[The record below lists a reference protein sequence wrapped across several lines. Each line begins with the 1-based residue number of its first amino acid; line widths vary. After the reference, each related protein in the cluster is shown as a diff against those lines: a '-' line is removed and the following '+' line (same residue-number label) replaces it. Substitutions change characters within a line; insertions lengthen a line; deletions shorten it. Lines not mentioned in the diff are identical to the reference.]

1 MIENWNELTD
11 EQKDKVREQSKKLG
25 IEVPKELPESVE
37 IFKNLHFIV
46 VKNLIDK
53 NMAKFLYEYVK
64 VEANKLRLLEEE
76 YGPECYDHNYVGIF
90 NDVQAPGSFAR
101 YGDPTFDTL
110 LELVRHKFEEA
121 INIPLVSTYSY
132 HRLYLT
138 NSDLKRHKDRAS
150 CEISATLCLGHNIS
164 NVDKKVYP
172 NYNWPMYVK
181 MPDGKELPISLEPGD
196 AIMYR
201 GCEVEHWR
209 EPFMGLNHAQVFLHY
224 NEKEGEFNNI
234 FDGRKALGMPK
245 LT

>member
-1 MIENWNELTD
+1 MIENWKDLTD
-11 EQKDKVREQSKKLG
+11 EQKKIAIEQMKKHN
-25 IEVPKELPESVE
+25 IEVPKEVPESAQ
-37 IFKNLHFIV
+37 IFNSMNYVII
-46 VKNLIDK
+46 KNLIDK
-53 NMAKFLYEYVK
+53 NMAKFFYEYVK
-64 VEANKLRLLEEE
+64 VEANKLRLLEQEH
-76 YGPECYDHNYVGIF
+76 GPECYDHNYVGIF
-90 NDVQAPGSFAR
+90 NDVQAPGVFAR

-110 LELVRHKFEEA
+110 LELTRPLFEEA

-132 HRLYLT
+132 HRLYQT
-138 NSDLKRHKDRAS
+138 DSDLKRHKDRKS
-150 CEISATLCLGHNIS
+150 CEISATLCLGHDIS

-172 NYNWPMYVK
+172 NYNWPMWIK
-181 MPDGKELPISLEPGD
+181 DETGKEVPISLEPGD

-224 NEKEGEFNNI
+224 NEKDKEFNNI